1 MSESQAVVNGVL
13 PQHIEG
19 VEISTSDPTQAVSEP
34 VEEKKPKK
42 QKSLDPT
49 MVEGAKW
56 MDRKGQTWTFAKKGK
71 GGIWFRDWNDSIF
84 FAQNEDIQKFGLRPY
99 GSIDTLI
106 ASLIANGTA
115 LSTRIPGLDHC
126 IVSVAYL
133 PGSPV
138 ARPCYDW
145 GLVVAAAKEA
155 GWDPNAVMNPEY
167 YSNAGS
173 EVPVFLY
180 G

>member
-19 VEISTSDPTQAVSEP
+19 VDITTSDPTPEEP
-34 VEEKKPKK
+34 KEKKPKK
-42 QKSLDPT
+42 PKSLDPT

-56 MDRKGQTWTFAKKGK
+56 MDRKGRTWTFTRKGK
-71 GGIWFRDWNDSIF
+71 GGIWFRDWSDSIY
-84 FAQNEDIQKFGLRPY
+84 FAPTEDIQKFGLRPY

-106 ASLIANGTA
+106 ANLIANGTVM
-115 LSTRIPGLDHC
+115 STRIPGLDHC

-133 PGSPV
+133 PGSHV

-145 GLVVAAAKEA
+145 SLVVAAAMEA

-167 YSNAGS
+167 YANAQS